1 MEIAATSCFS
11 QGSTC
16 FELSSSTRGWAS
28 EYKGRGR
35 TSFGS
40 IFPSINCMILE
51 TQLRPLSQSINYQHC
66 SICHVSLAVKNWPR
80 LQRAFMLSILDKP
93 QDQTQDFCNSI
104 FNSTVCPVSN
114 AGGGGG
120 SAAKW
125 PIFWPGWGEGRF
137 WLQTGGLDGGG
148 VPVST
153 GGFFGQAG
161 STAAPPEV
169 GGSDSNDRALGSWPP
184 PSLPCSWHGVS
195 GWSQGSLCAGWEDK
209 GERI

>member
-11 QGSTC
+11 QGSTW

-66 SICHVSLAVKNWPR
+66 NICHVSLAVKNWPR

-104 FNSTVCPVSN
+104 FNSTVCPASN
-114 AGGGGG
+114 G
-120 SAAKW
+120 
-125 PIFWPGWGEGRF
+125 GWGQCCQMTHFLTGLRGREV
-137 WLQTGGLDGGG
+137 L
-148 VPVST
+148 
-153 GGFFGQAG
+153 
-161 STAAPPEV
+161 TA
-169 GGSDSNDRALGSWPP
+169 NWRLGW
-184 PSLPCSWHGVS
+184 
-195 GWSQGSLCAGWEDK
+195 GWSTCANGRVLRTSW
-209 GERI
+209 